1 MKGSNACTAGIG
13 TGVRYVGIYDPTR
26 YIVGGLLVDVLYVC
40 VSEDNEPSD
49 RNAMTVLLLYAF
61 VHTNNLFYT
70 SAHVVR

>member
-1 MKGSNACTAGIG
+1 M
-13 TGVRYVGIYDPTR
+13 
-26 YIVGGLLVDVLYVC
+26 DVLYVC